1 MCQTQ
6 RETRTGTRSLPAVL
20 LAPAMQVVDK
30 AGRADQSRCGR
41 NISDALQGSVTDP
54 LFSL

>member
-6 RETRTGTRSLPAVL
+6 REARTGTRSLPAVL
-20 LAPAMQVVDK
+20 LALEMQVGDK
-30 AGRADQSRCGR
+30 AGRADQSCCGR
-41 NISDALQGSVTDP
+41 NVSDALQESFADP